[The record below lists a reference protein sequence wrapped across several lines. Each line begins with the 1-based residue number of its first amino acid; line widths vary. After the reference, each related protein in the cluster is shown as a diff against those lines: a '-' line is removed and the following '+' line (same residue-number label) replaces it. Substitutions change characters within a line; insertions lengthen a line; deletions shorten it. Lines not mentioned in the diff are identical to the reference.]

1 MKRLTTIF
9 LLLLIWLAL
18 SSLALARPTEATAT
32 ATVIPEAPFHH
43 LLAVFPFFDKTPSG
57 EYIPPPPTPEVEV
70 SPFTTYEWL
79 NYAIPTSVA
88 YKIEMSKLLLV
99 SSPDVLLDAAKA
111 YNYSLQTEFTD
122 TQLIEMA
129 KYLGASYVLT
139 GSYLGKDKILTINY
153 RLLDITS
160 GAVVTEGSL
169 GGDEQMY
176 LDYVTTLAQKVV
188 EAAGLAPT
196 DDLKL
201 SPTNNLNALK
211 WYAKAVAAPAT
222 GQKISF
228 FTQAINQDANF
239 SLAYAKL
246 ADAMYN
252 EKDYESAI
260 KNYLIAL
267 EKEPLP
273 STYLGLGLV
282 YLIYGQRKL
291 DAMIIADKELLKVLD
306 DLGKALSTMTV
317 SIDDKTFNAQLDKV
331 FSELSKVEYKEGVSL
346 SPELASAVSALSA
359 TANNIKLNYGDEF
372 IKLANTI
379 AETQKAIEGAKKRT
393 QENAPIPE
401 EFAKAKEA
409 FQNAL
414 AVDPNYIPAEIRLG
428 VVIEESKDYP
438 GAIDHFLKILAKNDR
453 IPEIY
458 SHLGNDYWIAG
469 ATSKDWKSFFQ
480 KAVDA
485 YSKALELR
493 PNWALVH
500 YNIASL
506 YLKLSQFEQSIAHFQ
521 RYLELEPNTD
531 KYNDIMK
538 TIENMKSGKLPSNQ

>member
-1 MKRLTTIF
+1 M
-9 LLLLIWLAL
+9 
-18 SSLALARPTEATAT
+18 
-32 ATVIPEAPFHH
+32 
-43 LLAVFPFFDKTPSG
+43 
-57 EYIPPPPTPEVEV
+57 
-70 SPFTTYEWL
+70 
-79 NYAIPTSVA
+79 
-88 YKIEMSKLLLV
+88 
-99 SSPDVLLDAAKA
+99 
-111 YNYSLQTEFTD
+111 
-122 TQLIEMA
+122 
-129 KYLGASYVLT
+129 
-139 GSYLGKDKILTINY
+139 
-153 RLLDITS
+153 
-160 GAVVTEGSL
+160 
-169 GGDEQMY
+169 
-176 LDYVTTLAQKVV
+176 
-188 EAAGLAPT
+188 
-196 DDLKL
+196 
-201 SPTNNLNALK
+201 
-211 WYAKAVAAPAT
+211 
-222 GQKISF
+222 
-228 FTQAINQDANF
+228 
-239 SLAYAKL
+239 
-246 ADAMYN
+246 
-252 EKDYESAI
+252 
-260 KNYLIAL
+260 
-267 EKEPLP
+267 P
-273 STYLGLGLV
+273 STYLVLGLV

-306 DLGKALSTMTV
+306 DLGKALSTMTI

-359 TANNIKLNYGDEF
+359 TANNIKLSYGDEF

-379 AETQKAIEGAKKRT
+379 AETQKAIEEAKKRT